1 MRKSNS
7 KLSKTIICRCEEVY
21 EKEIIEAVHLG
32 LKTLDEVK
40 KATRAGM
47 GLCQGKICTKLV
59 ERIMTREAD
68 LSPKDLI
75 PPSFRPPVRPLPLG
89 EFREHPRLFSN
100 SGNKKG
106 RKK

>member
-7 KLSKTIICRCEEVY
+7 ELSETIICRCEEIR

-59 ERIMTREAD
+59 ERIMAREGKI
-68 LSPKDLI
+68 SPKDLI

-89 EFREHPRLFSN
+89 EFREYPKVFSN
-100 SGNKKG
+100 SGHKKG
-106 RKK
+106 GKK

>member
-1 MRKSNS
+1 MKKSNS
-7 KLSKTIICRCEEVY
+7 EISETIICRCEEVC

-59 ERIMTREAD
+59 ERIMTREAKIP
-68 LSPKDLI
+68 SKHLI
-75 PPSFRPPVRPLPLG
+75 PPTFRPPVRPLLLG
-89 EFREHPRLFSN
+89 EFREHTKVFYDSVH
-100 SGNKKG
+100 KKG
-106 RKK
+106 GKK